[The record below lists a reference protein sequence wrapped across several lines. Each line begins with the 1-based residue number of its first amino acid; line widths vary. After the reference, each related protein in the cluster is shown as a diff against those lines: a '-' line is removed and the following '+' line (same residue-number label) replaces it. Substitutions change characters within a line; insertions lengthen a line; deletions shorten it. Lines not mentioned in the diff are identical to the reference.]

1 MDDELKHN
9 LEAGFNKLFNSPII
23 IRKKKRDQALKKKAL
38 FISLV
43 TQYEISLNKSVK
55 LQTEFAI
62 DLFDYEGSY
71 YEVID
76 KLMLLMWGGDI
87 YEIVTYYLYERL
99 NLDGSLSFVLGTVTS
114 IASPTCAKF
123 TPLFDCT
130 NEMNLELVKLISEEG
145 VKVALENKFILL
157 FNFE

>member
-9 LEAGFNKLFNSPII
+9 LETGFNKLFNSPII

-99 NLDGSLSFVLGTVTS
+99 NLDGSLNS
-114 IASPTCAKF
+114 IIE
-123 TPLFDCT
+123 T
-130 NEMNLELVKLISEEG
+130 NEDGEETEVFLKTAEELY
-145 VKVALENKFILL
+145 NYLL
-157 FNFE
+157 KINPDFLNEK

>member
-99 NLDGSLSFVLGTVTS
+99 NLDGSLNS
-114 IASPTCAKF
+114 IIE
-123 TPLFDCT
+123 T
-130 NEMNLELVKLISEEG
+130 NEEG
-145 VKVALENKFILL
+145 VETEVFLKTAEELYNYLL
-157 FNFE
+157 KINPDFLNEK

>member
-43 TQYEISLNKSVK
+43 TQYEKSVK

-99 NLDGSLSFVLGTVTS
+99 NLDGSLNS
-114 IASPTCAKF
+114 IIE
-123 TPLFDCT
+123 T
-130 NEMNLELVKLISEEG
+130 NEEG
-145 VKVALENKFILL
+145 VETEVFLKTAEELYNYLL
-157 FNFE
+157 KINPDFLNEK

>member
-76 KLMLLMWGGDI
+76 KLMLLIWGGDI

-99 NLDGSLSFVLGTVTS
+99 NLDGSLNS
-114 IASPTCAKF
+114 IIE
-123 TPLFDCT
+123 T
-130 NEMNLELVKLISEEG
+130 NEEG
-145 VKVALENKFILL
+145 VETEVFLKTAEELYNYLL
-157 FNFE
+157 KINPDFLNEK

>member
-38 FISLV
+38 FISLI

-99 NLDGSLSFVLGTVTS
+99 NLDGSLNS
-114 IASPTCAKF
+114 IIE
-123 TPLFDCT
+123 T
-130 NEMNLELVKLISEEG
+130 NEEG
-145 VKVALENKFILL
+145 VETEVFLKTAEELYNYLL
-157 FNFE
+157 KINPDFLNEK

>member
-23 IRKKKRDQALKKKAL
+23 IRKKKCDQALKKKAL

-99 NLDGSLSFVLGTVTS
+99 NLDGSLNS
-114 IASPTCAKF
+114 IIE
-123 TPLFDCT
+123 T
-130 NEMNLELVKLISEEG
+130 NEEG
-145 VKVALENKFILL
+145 VETEVFLKTAEELYNYLL
-157 FNFE
+157 KINPDFLNEK

>member
-55 LQTEFAI
+55 LQTEFVI

-99 NLDGSLSFVLGTVTS
+99 NLDGSLNS
-114 IASPTCAKF
+114 IIE
-123 TPLFDCT
+123 T
-130 NEMNLELVKLISEEG
+130 NEEG
-145 VKVALENKFILL
+145 VETEVFLKTAEELYNYLL
-157 FNFE
+157 KINPDFLNEK

>member
-9 LEAGFNKLFNSPII
+9 LEAGFSKLFNSPIT

-38 FISLV
+38 FISLI

-99 NLDGSLSFVLGTVTS
+99 NLDGSLNS
-114 IASPTCAKF
+114 IIE
-123 TPLFDCT
+123 T
-130 NEMNLELVKLISEEG
+130 NEEG
-145 VKVALENKFILL
+145 VETEVFLKTAEELYNYLL
-157 FNFE
+157 KINPDFLNEK

>member
-1 MDDELKHN
+1 M
-9 LEAGFNKLFNSPII
+9 FII
-23 IRKKKRDQALKKKAL
+23 IKKKRDQALKKKAL

-99 NLDGSLSFVLGTVTS
+99 NLDGSLNS
-114 IASPTCAKF
+114 IIE
-123 TPLFDCT
+123 T
-130 NEMNLELVKLISEEG
+130 NEEG
-145 VKVALENKFILL
+145 VETEVFLKTAEELYNYLL
-157 FNFE
+157 KINPDFLNEK

>member
-9 LEAGFNKLFNSPII
+9 LEAGFSKLFNSPIT

-55 LQTEFAI
+55 LQIEFVI

-87 YEIVTYYLYERL
+87 YEIITYYLYERL
-99 NLDGSLSFVLGTVTS
+99 NLDGSLNS
-114 IASPTCAKF
+114 IIE
-123 TPLFDCT
+123 T
-130 NEMNLELVKLISEEG
+130 NENGEETEVFLKTPEELY
-145 VKVALENKFILL
+145 NYLL
-157 FNFE
+157 KINPDFLNEK

>member
-1 MDDELKHN
+1 MNINAKV
-9 LEAGFNKLFNSPII
+9 
-23 IRKKKRDQALKKKAL
+23 IRFKGSQTLKKKAL

-99 NLDGSLSFVLGTVTS
+99 NLDGSLNS
-114 IASPTCAKF
+114 IIE
-123 TPLFDCT
+123 T
-130 NEMNLELVKLISEEG
+130 NEEG
-145 VKVALENKFILL
+145 VETEVFLKTAEELYNYLL
-157 FNFE
+157 KINPDFLNEK

>member
-9 LEAGFNKLFNSPII
+9 LEAGFNKLFNSPIT

-38 FISLV
+38 FISLI
-43 TQYEISLNKSVK
+43 TQYEISLYKSVK

-99 NLDGSLSFVLGTVTS
+99 NLDGSLNS
-114 IASPTCAKF
+114 IIE
-123 TPLFDCT
+123 T
-130 NEMNLELVKLISEEG
+130 NEEG
-145 VKVALENKFILL
+145 VETEVFLKTTEELYNYLL
-157 FNFE
+157 KINPDFLNEK